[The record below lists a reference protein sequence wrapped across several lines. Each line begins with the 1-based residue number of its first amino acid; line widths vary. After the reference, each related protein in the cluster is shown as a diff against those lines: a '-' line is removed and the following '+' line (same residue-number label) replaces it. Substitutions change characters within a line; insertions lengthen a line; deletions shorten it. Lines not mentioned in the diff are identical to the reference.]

1 MQIGLNVFEVWLN
14 EFLKE
19 KRNADVIL
27 DEGSSRKCA
36 VEARDEKFK
45 FWEFK
50 ILVLF
55 SYVAWKLFDEA
66 LKLLDSQLLQE

>member
-45 FWEFK
+45 F
-50 ILVLF
+50 
-55 SYVAWKLFDEA
+55 
-66 LKLLDSQLLQE
+66 